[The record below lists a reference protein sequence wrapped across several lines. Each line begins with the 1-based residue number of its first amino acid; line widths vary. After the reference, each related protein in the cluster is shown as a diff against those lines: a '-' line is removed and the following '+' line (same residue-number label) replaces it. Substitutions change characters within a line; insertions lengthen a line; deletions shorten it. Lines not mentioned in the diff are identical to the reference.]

1 MSYEQPG
8 VATQAKKAI
17 RWREAG
23 FVLGLTLLG
32 LSLAVLTPQLIKG
45 YNADQPYYLKSAF
58 FPWLA
63 LSLVVI
69 FGGWSLGQTLRRT
82 ERDLSDELDVEHT
95 SVWRALG
102 GAALLLLYVLLCAAL
117 GFAAA
122 TFISVFLFAKLAA
135 LSLRT
140 SLLLAG
146 ILSAL
151 LYSVF
156 VIGFKV
162 WFAPGWLIGLI
173 P

>member
-1 MSYEQPG
+1 VTPQSTPS
-8 VATQAKKAI
+8 I
-17 RWREAG
+17 PWREAS
-23 FVLGLTLLG
+23 FVLAITLVGLV
-32 LSLAVLTPQLIKG
+32 LAMLTPELIKG
-45 YNADQPYYLKSAF
+45 YSADQPYYIKSAF
-58 FPWLA
+58 FPWIA

-69 FGGWSLGQTLRRT
+69 FGGWSLGQSLRRI

-102 GAALLLLYVLLCAAL
+102 GAALLLVYVLLCAAV

-140 SLLLAG
+140 SLILAG
-146 ILSAL
+146 SMTAL

-173 P
+173 S

>member
-1 MSYEQPG
+1 ML
-8 VATQAKKAI
+8 AI
-17 RWREAG
+17 TLVG
-23 FVLGLTLLG
+23 LVL
-32 LSLAVLTPQLIKG
+32 AMLTPGLIKG
-45 YNADQPYYLKSAF
+45 YSADQPYYIKSAF
-58 FPWLA
+58 FPWIA
-63 LSLVVI
+63 LSLVVV
-69 FGGWSLGQTLRRT
+69 FGGWSLGQSLRRI

-102 GAALLLLYVLLCAAL
+102 GAALLLVYVLLCAAL

-140 SLLLAG
+140 SLILAG
-146 ILSAL
+146 SMTAL

-173 P
+173 S

>member
-1 MSYEQPG
+1 ML
-8 VATQAKKAI
+8 AI
-17 RWREAG
+17 TLVG
-23 FVLGLTLLG
+23 LVL
-32 LSLAVLTPQLIKG
+32 AMLTPELIKG
-45 YNADQPYYLKSAF
+45 YSADQPYYIKSAF
-58 FPWLA
+58 FPWIA

-69 FGGWSLGQTLRRT
+69 FGGWSLGQSLRRI

-102 GAALLLLYVLLCAAL
+102 GAALLLVYVLLCAAV

-140 SLLLAG
+140 SLILAG
-146 ILSAL
+146 SMTAL

-173 P
+173 S

>member
-1 MSYEQPG
+1 MPNQR
-8 VATQAKKAI
+8 AKPIA
-17 RWREAG
+17 WREAA
-23 FVLGLTLLG
+23 FVLALTLMG
-32 LSLAVLTPQLIKG
+32 LALALLTPQLVKG
-45 YNADQPYYLKSAF
+45 YSADQPYYIKSAF

-63 LSLVVI
+63 LALVIV
-69 FGGWSLGQTLRRT
+69 FGGWSLGQTLRRI

-102 GAALLLLYVLLCAAL
+102 GAALVLLYVLLCAAL

-122 TFISVFLFAKLAA
+122 TFVSVFLFAKLAA
-135 LSLRT
+135 LPLRASLM
-140 SLLLAG
+140 LAG
-146 ILSAL
+146 VMTAL

-173 P
+173 A